1 MATFR
6 TNDGVTLSYTDNAPH
21 TDTVGDGAGRP
32 VVLIHGYTAPAA
44 AWALVSDA
52 LLAQGYRV
60 IAFDRRSHGESETP
74 MHGQRMAR
82 HGRDLGELLDHL
94 GLEDDVTLVG
104 SSMGGN
110 AIWAYVD
117 QFGSRRLAGVLI
129 DDQTPKMITTEDWP
143 HGFYDYTPDNAG
155 TKFATGVTSTGRG
168 RDQAKSVPAVTRLV
182 ERLGGPPAFRDA
194 AAPETIG
201 LLNDHALADWRDV
214 VARFDRTFVMLA
226 ARDSQLWPCEHAAA
240 AVADNSNGRA
250 VVVEDCGHTVA
261 IDQPDR
267 LVEELVQLLR
277 DTEPPA

>member
-6 TNDGVTLSYTDNAPH
+6 TNDGVTLSYSDSAP
-21 TDTVGDGAGRP
+21 TGRGAGRGRP
-32 VVLIHGYTAPAA
+32 VILIHGYTAPAA
-44 AWALVSDA
+44 AWALVSDELVA
-52 LLAQGYRV
+52 HGHRV
-60 IAFDRRSHGESETP
+60 IAFDRRSHGVSETP

-94 GLEDDVTLVG
+94 GLDQDVTLVG

-117 QFGSRRLAGVLI
+117 QFGSQRLAGVLI
-129 DDQTPKMITTEDWP
+129 DDQTPKMITTGDWP
-143 HGFYDYTPDNAG
+143 YGFYDYTPANAG
-155 TKFATGVTSTGRG
+155 TFFATGVTPTGRG
-168 RDQAKSVPAVTRLV
+168 RDQAASAPAVMRLV

-214 VARFDRTFVMLA
+214 VARFDRPFVMLA
-226 ARDSQLWPCEHAAA
+226 ARGSQLWPCEHAAA
-240 AVADNSNGRA
+240 AVADNPYGRA

-267 LVEELVQLLR
+267 LVEELARLLH
-277 DTEPPA
+277 DTEPSA